1 MSTYV
6 INIYSFKCFKLNAD
20 KLKSAPGDL
29 KKVSDVIEK
38 EAVKKNVFAELV
50 KNVNAI
56 DTSKLVNKTDYNA
69 TVRPIKIEDKIPSI
83 TNLATTATLNA
94 AENKIPN
101 FSDKSKIIMMQK
113 YQTLKKIFFITSD

>member
-1 MSTYV
+1 MKFSIIPSKIIVLFWFTLSSGSLFCSCISIPLTTTSRIAVLISTYV

-69 TVRPIKIEDKIPSI
+69 TVRPIKIEDKK
-83 TNLATTATLNA
+83 T
-94 AENKIPN
+94 
-101 FSDKSKIIMMQK
+101 
-113 YQTLKKIFFITSD
+113 

>member
-1 MSTYV
+1 MSSGSLFCSCISIPLTTTSRIAVLISTYV

-50 KNVNAI
+50 KNVNTI

-69 TVRPIKIEDKIPSI
+69 TVRPIRTEDKK
-83 TNLATTATLNA
+83 T
-94 AENKIPN
+94 
-101 FSDKSKIIMMQK
+101 
-113 YQTLKKIFFITSD
+113 